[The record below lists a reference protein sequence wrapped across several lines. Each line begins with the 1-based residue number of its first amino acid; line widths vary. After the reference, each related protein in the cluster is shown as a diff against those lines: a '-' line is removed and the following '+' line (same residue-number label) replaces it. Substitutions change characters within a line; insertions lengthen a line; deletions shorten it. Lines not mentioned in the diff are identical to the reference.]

1 MFRFFTIKKWYLWSW
16 VGSLIILSSLWVQVK
31 IDVKINEWFGEF
43 YDMIQK
49 ALGAPN
55 AITIDEYWA
64 SLFSFITLAAMY
76 VGVAVIVSYFTSHYL
91 FRWRTAMVEYYHSVY
106 EKARKIEGASQR
118 VQEDTI
124 KFSRIMESLGTSL
137 IEAIMILVE
146 FMPILFGLSIGIPIF
161 FFGDW
166 DYGLIVGALIWS
178 VGGTIFLIVLGL
190 ILRLVGV
197 EYDLQKK
204 EAAYRKIL
212 VIAED
217 DGTIRPKTIEEYWSS
232 LLSFIIL
239 AALYVGVAVLISFFT
254 SHYLFRW
261 RTAMVEWYHSVYD
274 RARKI
279 EGASQRVQEDTIK
292 FSRIMESLGTSFI
305 EAIMILVEF
314 MPILFGLSIG
324 IPIFF
329 FGDWDYGLIV
339 GALIWSVG
347 GTIFLILLGLIL
359 RLVGVE
365 YDLQKKEAAYRKILV
380 IAEDDGTV
388 RPKTIEELFD
398 GVRSI
403 HFLSYIRY
411 LYFNIGRIAYLQAN
425 VLSAYVFLAPA
436 IVAGAVTLGV
446 MQQIIRAFG
455 RVEGSMQ
462 YILKA
467 WPTIIELASVYKRL
481 REFESKINQEELI
494 DEKV

>member
-1 MFRFFTIKKWYLWSW
+1 MFRFFTESSWYLWSW
-16 VGSLIILSSLWVQVK
+16 AGSFVILSSLWVQVK

-49 ALGAPN
+49 ALSKPN
-55 AITIDEYWA
+55 SITIEEYWS
-64 SLFSFITLAAMY
+64 SLLSFTTLAAMY

-91 FRWRTAMVEYYHSVY
+91 FRWRTSMVEWYHSVY

-146 FMPILFGLSIGIPIF
+146 FMPILFGLSVGIPIF

-166 DYGLIVGALIWS
+166 NYGLIVGALIWS
-178 VGGTIFLIVLGL
+178 LGGTIFLIILGL
-190 ILRLVGV
+190 ILRLVGI

-217 DGTIRPKTIEEYWSS
+217 DGS
-232 LLSFIIL
+232 
-239 AALYVGVAVLISFFT
+239 
-254 SHYLFRW
+254 
-261 RTAMVEWYHSVYD
+261 
-274 RARKI
+274 
-279 EGASQRVQEDTIK
+279 
-292 FSRIMESLGTSFI
+292 
-305 EAIMILVEF
+305 
-314 MPILFGLSIG
+314 
-324 IPIFF
+324 
-329 FGDWDYGLIV
+329 
-339 GALIWSVG
+339 
-347 GTIFLILLGLIL
+347 
-359 RLVGVE
+359 
-365 YDLQKKEAAYRKILV
+365 
-380 IAEDDGTV
+380 V

-398 GVRSI
+398 GVRKI
-403 HFLSYIRY
+403 HFLSYLRY

-425 VLSAYVFLAPA
+425 VLSAYIFLAPA

-481 REFESKINQEELI
+481 REFEFKINREYLV
-494 DEKV
+494 DKRT

>member
-16 VGSLIILSSLWVQVK
+16 IGSLIILSSLWVQVK

-49 ALGAPN
+49 ALGKPN
-55 AITIDEYWA
+55 AITIEEYWA
-64 SLFSFITLAAMY
+64 SLFSFIVLAAMY

-166 DYGLIVGALIWS
+166 EYGLIVGALLWS
-178 VGGTIFLIVLGL
+178 IGGTIFL
-190 ILRLVGV
+190 
-197 EYDLQKK
+197 
-204 EAAYRKIL
+204 
-212 VIAED
+212 VI
-217 DGTIRPKTIEEYWSS
+217 
-232 LLSFIIL
+232 
-239 AALYVGVAVLISFFT
+239 
-254 SHYLFRW
+254 
-261 RTAMVEWYHSVYD
+261 
-274 RARKI
+274 
-279 EGASQRVQEDTIK
+279 
-292 FSRIMESLGTSFI
+292 
-305 EAIMILVEF
+305 
-314 MPILFGLSIG
+314 
-324 IPIFF
+324 
-329 FGDWDYGLIV
+329 
-339 GALIWSVG
+339 
-347 GTIFLILLGLIL
+347 LGLIL

-388 RPKTIEELFD
+388 RPKSIEELFD
-398 GVRSI
+398 DVRSI

-455 RVEGSMQ
+455 CVEGSM
-462 YILKA
+462 
-467 WPTIIELASVYKRL
+467 
-481 REFESKINQEELI
+481 
-494 DEKV
+494 